1 MESQINSTSESG
13 TQASTSH
20 TPAQSASV
28 QQPNNST
35 ASATSSACNDK
46 DTRNEPVFRIR
57 LHPQGNKESNKDFT
71 FFQVFC
77 SIVPMKYRAKFT
89 VYNANGQE
97 VPTTVRMLLKITKT
111 RRVFL

>member
-1 MESQINSTSESG
+1 MPTQPASSQQSNG
-13 TQASTSH
+13 G
-20 TPAQSASV
+20 SASA
-28 QQPNNST
+28 T
-35 ASATSSACNDK
+35 ASACSEK
-46 DTRNEPVFRIR
+46 DTRNEPIFRIR

-97 VPTTVRMLLKITKT
+97 VATTVRMLFNTMKGMKYLPGVHWHAATA
-111 RRVFL
+111 RLLRVHSP